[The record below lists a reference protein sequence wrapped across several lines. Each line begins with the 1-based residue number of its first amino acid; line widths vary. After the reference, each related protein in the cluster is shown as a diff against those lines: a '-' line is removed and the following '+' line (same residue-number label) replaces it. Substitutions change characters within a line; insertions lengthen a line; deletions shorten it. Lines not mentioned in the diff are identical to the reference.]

1 MTVDIRTINTQE
13 IDARVKN
20 YDPNRMILLSDFNM
34 PQLGRRRIIR
44 IYLPADY
51 DTGNKHYPVIYM
63 HDGQNVFEPER
74 CISGMSWQ
82 AAEHLDLL
90 QAQGEIDGVIVVA
103 VDNSPLHDGLGRM
116 NEYSPWPYNTV
127 PELNEWNNINRT
139 LGGEGEAYGA
149 FIAETLKPYIDL
161 HYRTRSEREFS
172 TVAGSSMGG
181 LISLYIT
188 LNYQHTFAN
197 AGVFSPAFWFA
208 EASLTNF
215 IQRISVTHPLNI
227 YMDIGT
233 NETSDHS
240 ISAFASVYL
249 EGAKR
254 IHQLLE
260 TKDDKLHCSLLVEE
274 GAIHSESAWARRYP
288 HMIRQLNTR

>member
-1 MTVDIRTINTQE
+1 MTIDTKTIDTQK
-13 IDARVKN
+13 IDARVRN
-20 YDPNRMILLSDFNM
+20 YDPNRMILLSDFEI
-34 PQLGRRRIIR
+34 PQLDRRRIVR

-51 DTGNKHYPVIYM
+51 NTSSKHYPVIYM
-63 HDGQNVFEPER
+63 HDGQNVFEPEL

-82 AAEHLDLL
+82 AAEHLDSL
-90 QAQGEIDGVIVVA
+90 QAHGEIDGAIIVA
-103 VDNSPLHDGLGRM
+103 VDNSPLQNGLGRM
-116 NEYSPWPYNTV
+116 NEYSPWPCNTV
-127 PELNEWNNINRT
+127 SELDDWNIKRT

-161 HYRTRSEREFS
+161 HYRTRAEREFS

-181 LISLYIT
+181 LISLYIA
-188 LNYQHTFAN
+188 LNYQHIFAN
-197 AGVFSPAFWFA
+197 AGVFSPAFWFT
-208 EASLTNF
+208 EASLTHF
-215 IQRISVTHPLNI
+215 IRHTSVTHPLNI

-233 NETSDHS
+233 NETSDHA

-249 EGAKR
+249 DGAKR

-260 TKDDKLHCSLLVEE
+260 TKDDKLHCSLMIEE

-288 HMIRQLNTR
+288 YMVRQFYTG